1 MTYVS
6 KDFRKVDLIP
16 KDSCDNLGMQ
26 MIKELAD
33 KKIPFASLYDEVDE
47 GILGEAKIIVG
58 EYIFI

>member
-1 MTYVS
+1 MTHVS
-6 KDFRKVDLIP
+6 KDFCKVDFIP

-26 MIKELAD
+26 MIKELEE
-33 KKIPFASLYDEVDE
+33 KGIPFASLYNEVDE